1 MRARRFLILL
11 VSALASSGCAALEG
25 AGLVRPAAPALEWTA
40 EDAGA
45 VSRHLVQA
53 LKLAYST
60 DTVFS
65 LTGNSPLAT
74 AVEALLRESGYAIA
88 APADEAAADA
98 VELTC
103 TADVVNGA
111 QGAGAVWAG
120 LGVEGWRVDGLFVRG
135 DDGRLGL
142 SGGLTVRGR

>member
-1 MRARRFLILL
+1 MKGRRLPVLL
-11 VSALASSGCAALEG
+11 AASLALSGCAALQD

-45 VSRHLVQA
+45 VARHLVQA
-53 LKLAYST
+53 LRLAYST

-65 LTGNSPLAT
+65 LNGSSPLAT
-74 AVEALLRESGYAIA
+74 AVEAQLRESGYAIA
-88 APADEAAADA
+88 APSDEEADA

-103 TADVVNGA
+103 TADVINGE
-111 QGAGAVWAG
+111 QGAGPVWAG
-120 LGVEGWRVDGLFVRG
+120 LGVEGWRVDGLFVR

-142 SGGLTVRGR
+142 SGSLTVRDR